1 MLQDIVALVSII
13 LAISFFLILIYN
25 TKLKNKFIKIVF
37 MILAICFLISILVL
51 DNAYVYELLKSI
63 ITYFWYPNYLIFVTT
78 ILISVIIFIFTLL
91 KKKLKLIKYIKNYL
105 LFIVVFPVYIIYLR
119 QEIDTTLYTSLY
131 SKTSLTLMRIVTI
144 SFTIWLIVTIILRI
158 KDRGKKHEK

>member
-1 MLQDIVALVSII
+1 MLQDIVAIVSII

-63 ITYFWYPNYLIFVTT
+63 II
-78 ILISVIIFIFTLL
+78 
-91 KKKLKLIKYIKNYL
+91 
-105 LFIVVFPVYIIYLR
+105 
-119 QEIDTTLYTSLY
+119 
-131 SKTSLTLMRIVTI
+131 
-144 SFTIWLIVTIILRI
+144 
-158 KDRGKKHEK
+158 